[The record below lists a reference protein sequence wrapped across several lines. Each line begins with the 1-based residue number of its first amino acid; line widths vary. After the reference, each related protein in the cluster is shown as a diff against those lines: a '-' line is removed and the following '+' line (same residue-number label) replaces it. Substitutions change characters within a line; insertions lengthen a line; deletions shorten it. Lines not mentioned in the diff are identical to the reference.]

1 MALRTDYYHKYIPGF
16 ASGTTVLH
24 LDTDGIRWYTMWFPP
39 KHLQDKYAEIV
50 LPLEKQI
57 GKLYKEI
64 DELSFIK
71 NIILPLLMNG
81 QACLD

>member
-1 MALRTDYYHKYIPGF
+1 MALRTDYYHKYITGF

-24 LDTDGIRWYTMWFPP
+24 LDTDGIRWY
-39 KHLQDKYAEIV
+39 LQDKYAEIV

>member
-1 MALRTDYYHKYIPGF
+1 
-16 ASGTTVLH
+16 
-24 LDTDGIRWYTMWFPP
+24 MWFPP